1 MKNYIETQ
9 DKIKYLV
16 FEADVSDKIDTIA
29 VGMIENNII
38 DGIIPFSISQFD
50 DKITIR
56 YDVTQFITMS
66 ELIDE
71 YMSRE
76 KILSVIDSILS
87 VYSGVEDYF
96 IEFESLQL
104 DCDKIF
110 YRKKDDSVH
119 MICLPVMNKN
129 IGNPQLNVFLKS
141 FICRLKFDSTE
152 NCDYIGKMLGYLNS
166 STDFLVSDF
175 VYIVDSQKKPGL
187 PVINVSEEKITEK
200 LSGVIPDEVHDEKIK
215 EKVQQAKEEDKNIK
229 PEYILTKPQIDKKNI
244 DPDTSESTDDPEIGF
259 KLPLDFYADDEDS
272 EEEVKNKE
280 GIFSK
285 LFKEPKSK
293 VKQKKKEEQETP
305 EKIKVHYC
313 DENGEVYNEEEL
325 KNQKT
330 PAKQK
335 NEKEK
340 TEKKT
345 FLLRMKNNE
354 KIMLEKNKFK
364 IGTDKKTVDYCINDN
379 HAVSRTHAEIHKKNG
394 SYYLVDNE
402 STNHTYLNEH
412 EIQSNSEIKL
422 QNKSRIKFA
431 NEEFVFYISV

>member
-16 FEADVSDKIDTIA
+16 FEVDVSDKIDTIA
-29 VGMIENNII
+29 VGMLENNII

-56 YDVTQFITMS
+56 YDITQFITMS

-76 KILSVIDSILS
+76 KILSVIDNILS

-96 IEFESLQL
+96 IESESLQL

-110 YRKKDDSVH
+110 YTKKDESVH

-129 IGNPQLNVFLKS
+129 IGNPDLNVFLKS
-141 FICRLKFDSTE
+141 LICRLKFDSTE

-166 STDFLVSDF
+166 SNDFIVSDF
-175 VYIVDSQKKPGL
+175 VYIVDSQKKPGI
-187 PVINVSEEKITEK
+187 PVICALEEKENTADK
-200 LSGVIPDEVHDEKIK
+200 PSGTIPDQAIPKQIK
-215 EKVQQAKEEDKNIK
+215 QKKEGEK
-229 PEYILTKPQIDKKNI
+229 PEYTLNKPQLTKKNI
-244 DPDTSESTDDPEIGF
+244 SAEKEESEDDPELGF
-259 KLPLDFYADDEDS
+259 KLPLDFYADDEENS
-272 EEEVKNKE
+272 EEIKNKE

-285 LFKEPKSK
+285 LFKEQKSK
-293 VKQKKKEEQETP
+293 GKLKKKEEQETS

-330 PAKQK
+330 PVKQK
-335 NEKEK
+335 NEK

-394 SYYLVDNE
+394 CYYLVDNE

-431 NEEFVFYISV
+431 NEEFIFYISV